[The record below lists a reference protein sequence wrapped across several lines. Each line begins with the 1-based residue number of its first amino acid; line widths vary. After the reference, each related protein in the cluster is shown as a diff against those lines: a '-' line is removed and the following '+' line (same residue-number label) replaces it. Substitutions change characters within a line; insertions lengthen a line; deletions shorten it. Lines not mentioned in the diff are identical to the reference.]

1 MPGQDYGAD
10 WVVKAR
16 RYAVAHQA
24 LDAIET
30 AALLEPHAPP
40 QPQPPPAGPGP
51 PRSGPGPSRRPAGAA
66 GGAGAGTPAATRPAG
81 QARYTSISA

>member
-10 WVVKAR
+10 WVLEAR

-40 QPQPPPAGPGP
+40 QPAQPQTVAARAGPGPSPPPARAASRAGPGAPEAPPPAGPGP
-51 PRSGPGPSRRPAGAA
+51 LHDY
-66 GGAGAGTPAATRPAG
+66 
-81 QARYTSISA
+81 AR